1 MSARKKRFGSRRTL
15 ANRNNP
21 SEPGQAPPAP
31 QILEDAGSSQPSPV
45 GPTEN
50 PGKEAEPG
58 ISSGVNVRDSVADF
72 RQHPAEEGV
81 QNMTHEMTLSAVA
94 QPERCVELLQAS
106 EHKIAFSHD
115 GERERT
121 IDSQDLSHLL
131 KESGEGQDRSPRAA
145 DQLTKALS
153 WQDELLNS
161 SLHVVEEQL
170 PAVPEMS
177 SETSAGNYD
186 RTAKQRDEVSVTHK
200 VPVISVNQVLSEQEP
215 LDTNESN
222 SEETDDK
229 PATSESSLSPLT
241 SSVLDPQCKDP
252 VEYDSEEEAA
262 VSQIPPTV
270 DSCQLQE
277 STPSEHDV
285 TVSNA
290 PATGHD
296 SVKMGGEVN
305 DHGEE
310 VIPESSVGSAQVDEE
325 HIKSLNSD
333 DQPRPSVSHDLSEH
347 LTPTAVSREEPTN
360 IETKYKDLEAYD
372 TLHFVSEDLLQLHD
386 RNSQDENHSDGVNAL
401 SENEEQREQFTYS
414 EDKVGHLVDELHA
427 LRENRDPVEGISS
440 GKPEDLTLEGAS
452 NVEDTADNKAMN
464 IIQEAQNTSL
474 DDLAIGN
481 LVQER
486 LEISEIISVDVQSN
500 VESSMDSPYRTGE
513 TKNEIPNLELSQ
525 TFERVAESYGAL
537 EHNPEAEKDDAT
549 LLAENEEDLTSVLS
563 AEDTIVEQCGDEV
576 KSNTCL
582 DGPPHES
589 VSSADVQTDTGDTEP
604 ETIEAMADK
613 EVFPRRVENDSSSP
627 TMESQNDGEKAG
639 VAADDSSTEADNP
652 TVNLDDGSHEAAS
665 LLEDTSETEANSKTA
680 DGKWEHV
687 IEGQIGPSAISE
699 SGVNIPDPD
708 VSPLPVHF
716 EMVQDIS
723 LSDTFEIVDFTE
735 GHDFATKIVLRGD
748 EKDSVTVSTPS
759 KDERTAQQHL
769 ESFPMLDTTLNP
781 EVVFSEVPEDGA
793 QLSETQRVDNRPER
807 EIIDL
812 SEDIDTLAGT
822 LQTDR
827 ENIHN
832 SDQSENIMENQPTI
846 THEENR
852 EEPNVEATE
861 SNSEVNVS
869 DASNTSWDL
878 SRNRRKLGSSRR
890 NKGRQPIKSD
900 DIPAESVSAKDLSHV
915 SDIVDVVGQSPSLT
929 ESSPRSVQPESD
941 LREALDTESH
951 MTETLPEPSIF
962 GHDGNVLGSEEPS
975 NTFSNRTGSRRK
987 LGSSRRN
994 KGRQPGKS
1002 AVAGPESHDHA
1013 PQSLSYCDLSD
1024 VSGIANI
1031 EEQSTSFTEGSPQ
1044 LGESDSD
1051 VKVMDMRSE
1060 EVASESSFLTLQ
1072 SDNTSLLEAQDDA
1085 NIAEGYSAKDMKQM
1099 GHQEETVVAG
1109 EIPPTTDS
1117 SEMQETTP
1125 PEHSVIT
1132 STIIDAQE
1140 AHDKKESDLNKG
1152 EALTPEEDVLYLVPD
1167 SSTKSQVVDEHQ
1179 VKVSNSSDQSGFL
1192 ARDLSEQLTPTTGP
1206 SQELSHVTEIK
1217 ASEILHGVSD
1227 DFSPPQ
1233 NQPNK
1238 NSSGDY
1244 NDQADSANVL
1254 FSNEEH
1260 RLAMPSEEKVSQ
1272 ASEVQTEASDNQHTD
1287 QSPVCVSIDTLEVSG
1302 TDTMDTNKFTDAH
1315 AEKLPASQADVLDQ
1329 SEKEDEQT
1337 AGNTET
1343 QNSEETLFRD
1353 VESCSSVQMLQSE
1366 LNSPLDVQSDGSLLM
1381 EVDETTKDG
1390 SHDTLDL
1397 ADQTTKSGNLGD
1409 PFKIVDL
1416 TESTDFA
1423 TKMVLSEEKAQ
1434 AENKSDNATVS
1445 TPKETDRT
1453 AEQLERFL
1461 TLDVS
1466 LNPEDV
1472 MSEDGAQ
1479 SPETRRAQDQPE
1491 REVTDARGNF
1501 DSLVWNQIE
1510 PQNTHKS
1517 DQGEDIMEP
1526 AVTNDKNLEE
1536 PSSGEGNVLGE
1547 EEPSNT
1553 SLDLRRNRRKLG
1565 SSRRN
1570 KGRQPIKSDD
1580 IPAESVSVKDLSHV
1594 SDIVDVVGQ
1603 SPSLTDSSP
1612 QLGESESD
1620 KNIMVSLSKEATS
1633 ESTFPTLQS
1642 DNTSP
1647 ADPRTVQPDSDLR
1660 EALDTSGGN
1669 LLETHDSH
1677 MTESQPE
1684 PSIFGHDVLGSKE
1697 PSDASSNRTGS
1708 RRKLGSSRRNKGRQP
1723 GERNSAG
1730 GNDAEAVS
1738 HKKQSS
1744 DHDGAAAETY
1754 IPELQQDDQIHGS
1767 AAADG
1772 QHGSGVD
1779 QHMKEEAALV
1789 GESQHLDLTQEQ
1801 EAFSQDSSESQR
1813 KSPDKKKG
1821 SDEKPLMVSELFT
1834 ARQSGLNTSG
1844 GEGKPFSE
1852 SQLVDNSAD
1861 LSQSGTTLTGH
1872 VERLDLKLAEE
1883 VSTNC
1888 PSIHVTENQQPPVEE
1903 ENVLDRNMRGMVS
1916 GLDHSDSASQG
1927 GETSDGMSPV
1937 NWDAPVLG
1945 DLKDS
1950 SAASS
1955 QSHKHTLMSDTGHLE
1970 TTEAGSLGTPEKN
1983 SEKSDQKKRKLGS
1996 TRRSQLNRKHRGLNT
2011 EPDNTQLINVTRE
2024 DEARETASTD
2034 LSKYQKAE
2042 LLLSDV
2048 GEEKQETTDQLII
2061 QDPQPTMQDSLT
2073 RDEAFLPDQVTAPSQ
2088 SVHAGEDR
2096 TTEVGVSQPDHWTQN
2111 LESSL
2116 VSFKPDEDLKL
2127 FQENR
2132 QTLPVVEE
2140 RILKL
2145 DVQEQETWRQTGSD
2159 AADVTDTADTE
2170 SEDAPN
2176 RRRKLG
2182 SSRKTLRGPSNQ
2194 DELSQTQQV
2203 ESEETE
2209 AATHPE
2215 NVLDKEFTAS
2225 EPNEENA
2232 AVGFSLTADREATTL
2247 LTGEESEAA
2256 VSRFAP
2262 HDLATHSPGGR
2273 RRKMGSHRKS
2283 HGGLSHQRQTR
2294 ETSTG
2299 GEIET
2304 IEEDVEQDP
2313 RSKTQVKEIH
2323 ESTIEELDGANR
2335 DGTSQQE
2342 RNRQRSPREDQRNS
2356 SLGSSVGFIGD
2367 CYNVVMV
2374 GDSSVGKTSFIRRAQ
2389 SGKFS
2394 LEIPPSI
2401 GLDTCFWTVIVDGT
2415 PVVLQLWDTAG
2426 QERFHSITRNVF
2438 YKAQAFLLM
2447 YDVTSSK
2454 SFSNVRYWA
2463 SCIQEGAVGD
2473 VSTLLLGNKCD
2484 EAVRQVT
2491 TEEGETV
2498 ATGYNMTFM
2507 ECSAATGHNVI
2518 ESLEAIARLVSQK
2531 ANRREGNVVLNDDTK
2546 RKKRSGCC

>member
-1 MSARKKRFGSRRTL
+1 
-15 ANRNNP
+15 
-21 SEPGQAPPAP
+21 
-31 QILEDAGSSQPSPV
+31 
-45 GPTEN
+45 
-50 PGKEAEPG
+50 
-58 ISSGVNVRDSVADF
+58 
-72 RQHPAEEGV
+72 
-81 QNMTHEMTLSAVA
+81 
-94 QPERCVELLQAS
+94 
-106 EHKIAFSHD
+106 
-115 GERERT
+115 
-121 IDSQDLSHLL
+121 
-131 KESGEGQDRSPRAA
+131 
-145 DQLTKALS
+145 
-153 WQDELLNS
+153 
-161 SLHVVEEQL
+161 
-170 PAVPEMS
+170 
-177 SETSAGNYD
+177 
-186 RTAKQRDEVSVTHK
+186 
-200 VPVISVNQVLSEQEP
+200 
-215 LDTNESN
+215 
-222 SEETDDK
+222 
-229 PATSESSLSPLT
+229 
-241 SSVLDPQCKDP
+241 
-252 VEYDSEEEAA
+252 
-262 VSQIPPTV
+262 
-270 DSCQLQE
+270 
-277 STPSEHDV
+277 
-285 TVSNA
+285 
-290 PATGHD
+290 
-296 SVKMGGEVN
+296 
-305 DHGEE
+305 
-310 VIPESSVGSAQVDEE
+310 
-325 HIKSLNSD
+325 
-333 DQPRPSVSHDLSEH
+333 
-347 LTPTAVSREEPTN
+347 
-360 IETKYKDLEAYD
+360 
-372 TLHFVSEDLLQLHD
+372 
-386 RNSQDENHSDGVNAL
+386 
-401 SENEEQREQFTYS
+401 
-414 EDKVGHLVDELHA
+414 
-427 LRENRDPVEGISS
+427 
-440 GKPEDLTLEGAS
+440 
-452 NVEDTADNKAMN
+452 
-464 IIQEAQNTSL
+464 
-474 DDLAIGN
+474 
-481 LVQER
+481 
-486 LEISEIISVDVQSN
+486 
-500 VESSMDSPYRTGE
+500 
-513 TKNEIPNLELSQ
+513 
-525 TFERVAESYGAL
+525 
-537 EHNPEAEKDDAT
+537 
-549 LLAENEEDLTSVLS
+549 
-563 AEDTIVEQCGDEV
+563 
-576 KSNTCL
+576 
-582 DGPPHES
+582 
-589 VSSADVQTDTGDTEP
+589 
-604 ETIEAMADK
+604 
-613 EVFPRRVENDSSSP
+613 
-627 TMESQNDGEKAG
+627 
-639 VAADDSSTEADNP
+639 
-652 TVNLDDGSHEAAS
+652 
-665 LLEDTSETEANSKTA
+665 
-680 DGKWEHV
+680 
-687 IEGQIGPSAISE
+687 
-699 SGVNIPDPD
+699 
-708 VSPLPVHF
+708 
-716 EMVQDIS
+716 
-723 LSDTFEIVDFTE
+723 
-735 GHDFATKIVLRGD
+735 
-748 EKDSVTVSTPS
+748 
-759 KDERTAQQHL
+759 
-769 ESFPMLDTTLNP
+769 
-781 EVVFSEVPEDGA
+781 
-793 QLSETQRVDNRPER
+793 
-807 EIIDL
+807 
-812 SEDIDTLAGT
+812 
-822 LQTDR
+822 
-827 ENIHN
+827 
-832 SDQSENIMENQPTI
+832 
-846 THEENR
+846 
-852 EEPNVEATE
+852 
-861 SNSEVNVS
+861 
-869 DASNTSWDL
+869 
-878 SRNRRKLGSSRR
+878 
-890 NKGRQPIKSD
+890 
-900 DIPAESVSAKDLSHV
+900 
-915 SDIVDVVGQSPSLT
+915 
-929 ESSPRSVQPESD
+929 
-941 LREALDTESH
+941 
-951 MTETLPEPSIF
+951 
-962 GHDGNVLGSEEPS
+962 
-975 NTFSNRTGSRRK
+975 
-987 LGSSRRN
+987 
-994 KGRQPGKS
+994 
-1002 AVAGPESHDHA
+1002 
-1013 PQSLSYCDLSD
+1013 
-1024 VSGIANI
+1024 
-1031 EEQSTSFTEGSPQ
+1031 
-1044 LGESDSD
+1044 
-1051 VKVMDMRSE
+1051 
-1060 EVASESSFLTLQ
+1060 
-1072 SDNTSLLEAQDDA
+1072 
-1085 NIAEGYSAKDMKQM
+1085 
-1099 GHQEETVVAG
+1099 
-1109 EIPPTTDS
+1109 
-1117 SEMQETTP
+1117 MQETTP

-1140 AHDKKESDLNKG
+1140 AHGDSDKKESDLNKG
-1152 EALTPEEDVLYLVPD
+1152 EALPPEEDVLYLVPD

-1206 SQELSHVTEIK
+1206 SQELSHEIEIK
-1217 ASEILHGVSD
+1217 AREILHGVSE
-1227 DFSPPQ
+1227 DFSPLQ

-1254 FSNEEH
+1254 FSNEEL
-1260 RLAMPSEEKVSQ
+1260 RLAMLSEEKVSQ
-1272 ASEVQTEASDNQHTD
+1272 ASEVQTEASDNQHMD
-1287 QSPVCVSIDTLEVSG
+1287 QSPVSDSIDTEVSG
-1302 TDTMDTNKFTDAH
+1302 TDIMNANMFTDAH
-1315 AEKLPASQADVLDQ
+1315 AEKLSASQEDVLDQ
-1329 SEKEDEQT
+1329 SEKEDEQ
-1337 AGNTET
+1337 TET

-1366 LNSPLDVQSDGSLLM
+1366 LNSPLDVQSDGSPLM

-1397 ADQTTKSGNLGD
+1397 ADQTTQSDYLGD
-1409 PFKIVDL
+1409 PFEIVDL
-1416 TESTDFA
+1416 IESTDFA

-1445 TPKETDRT
+1445 TPKEADRT
-1453 AEQLERFL
+1453 AEQLESFL
-1461 TLDVS
+1461 TLDAT
-1466 LNPEDV
+1466 LKPEDI

-1491 REVTDARGNF
+1491 REVTDVRGDF

-1526 AVTNDKNLEE
+1526 AVTNDLEE
-1536 PSSGEGNVLGE
+1536 PSSGEGNALAE

-1553 SLDLRRNRRKLG
+1553 SWDLSRNRRKLG

-1603 SPSLTDSSP
+1603 SPSLTESSP
-1612 QLGESESD
+1612 RLGESESD
-1620 KNIMVSLSKEATS
+1620 ENIMVSLSKEATS

-1647 ADPRTVQPDSDLR
+1647 ADPRTVQPESDLT
-1660 EALDTSGGN
+1660 EALDTSSGN

-1684 PSIFGHDVLGSKE
+1684 PSIFGHDGNVLGSEE
-1697 PSDASSNRTGS
+1697 PSDAGSNRTGS

-1723 GERNSAG
+1723 GKRNSAG
-1730 GNDAEAVS
+1730 GNDAESVS

-1744 DHDGAAAETY
+1744 DHDGAAHETY

-1779 QHMKEEAALV
+1779 QHMKEEAALM
-1789 GESQHLDLTQEQ
+1789 GESRHLDLTQEQ
-1801 EAFSQDSSESQR
+1801 EAFSQDSSEFQR
-1813 KSPDKKKG
+1813 KSPNRKKG

-1834 ARQSGLNTSG
+1834 ALQSGLNTSA
-1844 GEGKPFSE
+1844 GEGKPFTE

-1872 VERLDLKLAEE
+1872 VERLDHEPAEE

-1903 ENVLDRNMRGMVS
+1903 ENVLDRNIRGMVS
-1916 GLDHSDSASQG
+1916 GLDHSDSAKQG
-1927 GETSDGMSPV
+1927 SDTSDGMSPV

-1950 SAASS
+1950 GSASS
-1955 QSHKHTLMSDTGHLE
+1955 QSHKHILMSDSGHLG
-1970 TTEAGSLGTPEKN
+1970 TTEAGSLGTQDKN
-1983 SEKSDQKKRKLGS
+1983 SESSDQKKRKLGS

-2011 EPDNTQLINVTRE
+2011 EPDNTPLINVTRE
-2024 DEARETASTD
+2024 DEAREIASTD
-2034 LSKYQKAE
+2034 LSKSQKAE

-2061 QDPQPTMQDSLT
+2061 QDQQPTMQDSLT

-2096 TTEVGVSQPDHWTQN
+2096 TTEVGVSQPDCWTQN

-2116 VSFKPDEDLKL
+2116 VSFIPEEDLKL

-2132 QTLPVVEE
+2132 QILPVVEE

-2170 SEDAPN
+2170 SEDGPN

-2182 SSRKTLRGPSNQ
+2182 SSRKKLRGPSNQ

-2225 EPNEENA
+2225 EPNEENT
-2232 AVGFSLTADREATTL
+2232 AVGFSLTADREARTF
-2247 LTGEESEAA
+2247 LTGEESDAA

-2262 HDLATHSPGGR
+2262 HDSAAHSPGGR
-2273 RRKMGSHRKS
+2273 RRKMGSNRKS

-2304 IEEDVEQDP
+2304 IEEDVEQDL

-2335 DGTSQQE
+2335 DGTPQQE

-2356 SLGSSVGFIGD
+2356 SLGNSVGFIGD

-2463 SCIQEGAVGD
+2463 GCIQEGAVGD

-2531 ANRREGNVVLNDDTK
+2531 ANRREGDVVLNDDTK